1 MEQERIQSVITE
13 RDEMQKEREIDKNP
27 IELWNMLSKLAE
39 KHGEML
45 RSKDKFPP
53 RLATKFTK
61 NKSQVGRG
69 KTKGKQGNK
78 KTQLL

>member
-1 MEQERIQSVITE
+1 
-13 RDEMQKEREIDKNP
+13 
-27 IELWNMLSKLAE
+27 MLSKLAE